1 MALKNQVLT
10 RLIASRGVFLSGQ
23 TLAEEMNVTRGAIWK
38 AVDALKADGYAV
50 ESVRNRGYSLIKS
63 PDILRAD
70 EIVYLLLKGG
80 EKADVLCFDSIDST
94 NAEARRRAGA
104 LTRPLLIL
112 SDTQTAGRGRSGH
125 SFYSP
130 KRTGLYMTVALP
142 VSLSLKAAA
151 LSTQAM
157 AVAAVRAAAET
168 GGPELSIKWVND
180 LYLSGLKVA
189 GILTEAVSDMETGE
203 VTAVICGI
211 GVNLT
216 TEDFPAELAG
226 VAGALGALDR
236 NHLAARI
243 ALNFLTL
250 ARALPSAPWMGE
262 YRAHSMLLGQK
273 ITFVQNGR
281 EYRAK
286 AKTIDDEG
294 RLIVSPDEGG
304 EMVLASGEVSV
315 RPADTSN
322 K

>member
-80 EKADVLCFDSIDST
+80 QKTDVLCFDSIDST

-104 LTRPLLIL
+104 LTRPLVIL
-112 SDTQTAGRGRSGH
+112 SDEQTAGRGRSGH
-125 SFYSP
+125 SFFSP

-203 VTAVICGI
+203 VLDGEVTVVVRPTVDEPREIVGLDGKTYPVKPSPTKPRAPRAG
-211 GVNLT
+211 L
-216 TEDFPAELAG
+216 EL
-226 VAGALGALDR
+226 
-236 NHLAARI
+236 
-243 ALNFLTL
+243 L
-250 ARALPSAPWMGE
+250 ARAKRELGLPVVAIGGITLDNAPPLIAAGASLLAVISDVFSAPDPVA
-262 YRAHSMLLGQK
+262 RAAAYAGLFKGPSQ
-273 ITFVQNGR
+273 
-281 EYRAK
+281 E
-286 AKTIDDEG
+286 
-294 RLIVSPDEGG
+294 
-304 EMVLASGEVSV
+304 
-315 RPADTSN
+315 TSA
-322 K
+322 